1 MDHLDAII
9 KRVAA
14 VFHEGRRQEAA
25 RRRLTRDAEGVA
37 KVKVAQIEDRIAFN
51 FPIKSREECPTLS
64 DAEYK
69 RYVTERQLHRHQLL
83 LWTIAALGANEP
95 QGDGDWD
102 QSGGPFVG

>member
-1 MDHLDAII
+1 MDSLDAII

-14 VFHEGRRQEAA
+14 VFHEGRREEAA

-37 KVKVAQIEDRIAFN
+37 MVKVAQIEDRIAFN

-64 DAEYK
+64 DARYK

-83 LWTIAALGANEP
+83 LWTIAALGANEA